1 MSQLGWYAVLSQD
14 CDIVRSMDVEPC
26 LVICPFAAVPD
37 AEWQA
42 LRSGP
47 YSPREFPY
55 PRPARVQLPE
65 GTAAVANARFVTSVE
80 KTALLTPSFSRVT
93 PLTAALRV
101 RFREW
106 IARRFARA
114 PHPDARQ
121 EHVLDPC
128 GHRISELAKRGR
140 TKTGGRSRAQM
151 LVLMADEW
159 YVAPGEQLIAVQ
171 LVVTAAAAQGVG
183 LWDTGASDF
192 NRAGI
197 EQARKEL
204 QNDLGRRMTP
214 GLGYSLTIEVHTL
227 DRVSAQTYRTW
238 SPWTWDSGSAWSG
251 APEEHADVAAVTDE

>member
-1 MSQLGWYAVLSQD
+1 
-14 CDIVRSMDVEPC
+14 
-26 LVICPFAAVPD
+26 
-37 AEWQA
+37 
-42 LRSGP
+42 
-47 YSPREFPY
+47 
-55 PRPARVQLPE
+55 
-65 GTAAVANARFVTSVE
+65 
-80 KTALLTPSFSRVT
+80 
-93 PLTAALRV
+93 
-101 RFREW
+101 
-106 IARRFARA
+106 
-114 PHPDARQ
+114 
-121 EHVLDPC
+121 
-128 GHRISELAKRGR
+128 
-140 TKTGGRSRAQM
+140 M